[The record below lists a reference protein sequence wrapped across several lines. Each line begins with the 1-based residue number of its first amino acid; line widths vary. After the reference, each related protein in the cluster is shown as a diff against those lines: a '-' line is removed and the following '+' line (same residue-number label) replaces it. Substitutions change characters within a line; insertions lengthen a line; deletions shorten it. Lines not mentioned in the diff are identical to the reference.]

1 MQRKNSPQ
9 YVINSYQKRS
19 KVGPIILWAIAGI
32 IFGAGIVL
40 LVLWF
45 AGGSGGSFDPVARV
59 KGLFASAT
67 PTATETFTPTPTV
80 PISTPTMTPTETE
93 TPTPTLTPTPE
104 GPQMYTVEEGDN
116 CWSIAVDKFGVD
128 FELFMMINNM
138 TACNIGIG
146 DQVVIPARD
155 QEKPTM
161 TPIPLDQYTVGQQIE
176 YTVEMNDTYPAI
188 ASKFNT
194 TLDSMEKLNNIE
206 DITAYPRFGDILTIA
221 VNLVTPTPSPV
232 PTYTAVPDE
241 G

>member
-9 YVINSYQKRS
+9 YVINSYQKKS
-19 KVGPIILWAIAGI
+19 KAGPIILWGIAGV

-45 AGGSGGSFDPVARV
+45 AGGSGSSFDPVAKV

-67 PTATETFTPTPTV
+67 PTPTETFTPTPTV
-80 PISTPTMTPTETE
+80 PTATPTMTPTETE

-104 GPQMYTVEEGDN
+104 GPQIYTVEEGDN

-146 DQVVIPARD
+146 DQVVIPAVG

-161 TPIPLDQYTVGQQIE
+161 TPIPLENYTVGQQIE
-176 YTVEMNDTYPAI
+176 YTVEMNDTYPGI

-194 TLDSMEKLNNIE
+194 TLDSLQRLNEIE
-206 DITAYPRFGDILTIA
+206 DITNYPNYGDILTIA

-232 PTYTAVPDE
+232 PTYTEVPSD
-241 G
+241 

>member
-1 MQRKNSPQ
+1 M
-9 YVINSYQKRS
+9 INSYQKRS
-19 KVGPIILWAIAGI
+19 RLGPILLWGIAGI

-45 AGGSGGSFDPVARV
+45 SSEGGGSFNI
-59 KGLFASAT
+59 GSLGSIFASDT
-67 PTATETFTPTPTV
+67 PTPTETFTPTPTV
-80 PISTPTMTPTETE
+80 PTATPTMTPTETE

-138 TACNIGIG
+138 TSCNINIG

-176 YTVEMNDTYPAI
+176 YPVEMNDTYPGI

-194 TLDSMEKLNNIE
+194 TLDSIQRLNEIE
-206 DITAYPRFGDILTIA
+206 DITNYPRYGDVLIIA

-232 PTYTAVPDE
+232 PTYTEVPSE

>member
-59 KGLFASAT
+59 KGLFASPT

-80 PISTPTMTPTETE
+80 PTSTPTMTPTETE

>member
-1 MQRKNSPQ
+1 M
-9 YVINSYQKRS
+9 INSYQKKS

-67 PTATETFTPTPTV
+67 PTPTETFTPTPTV
-80 PISTPTMTPTETE
+80 PTSTPTMTPTETE

-194 TLDSMEKLNNIE
+194 TLDSMGKLNNIE
-206 DITAYPRFGDILTIA
+206 DLTAYPRFGDVLTIA

>member
-1 MQRKNSPQ
+1 
-9 YVINSYQKRS
+9 
-19 KVGPIILWAIAGI
+19 
-32 IFGAGIVL
+32 
-40 LVLWF
+40 
-45 AGGSGGSFDPVARV
+45 
-59 KGLFASAT
+59 
-67 PTATETFTPTPTV
+67 
-80 PISTPTMTPTETE
+80 
-93 TPTPTLTPTPE
+93 
-104 GPQMYTVEEGDN
+104 MYTVEEGDN

-188 ASKFNT
+188 AAKFNT
-194 TLDSMEKLNNIE
+194 TLDSMQKLNDIE
-206 DITAYPRFGDILTIA
+206 DITLYPNFGDILTIA

-232 PTYTAVPDE
+232 PTYTGVPDE

>member
-9 YVINSYQKRS
+9 YVINSYQKKSRI
-19 KVGPIILWAIAGI
+19 GPIILWAIGGI
-32 IFGAGIVL
+32 IFGAGIVI
-40 LVLWF
+40 LVLGVF
-45 AGGSGGSFDPVARV
+45 GNNEGGSSPIDKV

-67 PTATETFTPTPTV
+67 PTPTETFTPTPTV
-80 PISTPTMTPTETE
+80 PTSTPTMTPTETE

-146 DQVVIPARD
+146 DQVAIPARD

-161 TPIPLDQYTVGQQIE
+161 TPIPLDQFTYGQQTE

-188 ASKFNT
+188 AAKFNT
-194 TLDSMEKLNNIE
+194 TLDSLQKLNNIE
-206 DITAYPRFGDILTIA
+206 DIPAYPRYGDVLTIS
-221 VNLVTPTPSPV
+221 VNLVTPTASPV

>member
-19 KVGPIILWAIAGI
+19 KIGPIILWAIAGI

-59 KGLFASAT
+59 KGLFASPT

-80 PISTPTMTPTETE
+80 PTSTPTMTPTETE